1 MFIGWYLR
9 THDLVVECSAG
20 HPLSHKILEQYSWY
34 KQRNIV
40 SLKDQKSADAQQLVD
55 TYHFPKETEKAKI
68 SSKVRD
74 SGEPFLGLHFRNFKT
89 VIKSP
94 PTFPRRSIY
103 SLSHGCTHS
112 RPHSLH
118 SLVCDGIIVGETQ
131 RDGNLRC
138 GGCELDDDLLGGHSG
153 DQGVR
158 IGHRPEL
165 QRRVCSGDV
174 HRRGGSHLDW
184 DAGVGRVSEGHQ
196 PPNLRP

>member
-1 MFIGWYLR
+1 M
-9 THDLVVECSAG
+9 
-20 HPLSHKILEQYSWY
+20 
-34 KQRNIV
+34 
-40 SLKDQKSADAQQLVD
+40 KDQNSADAQQLVD

-184 DAGVGRVSEGHQ
+184 DAGVGRVSEGHVCSVTRSRARDVSRRHLLARRRCQIVGFSGPLSTSTATSQ
-196 PPNLRP
+196 PTPVK